1 MSTAQ
6 SQPIATPQH
15 RMILGAAVVLVIA
28 VVGLFLVKWSP
39 YYAKAFSAAA
49 HHTIGNS
56 IVSGKGAVPP
66 AVGGN
71 AAKSYAQAY
80 YSTIWQALV
89 QVLFPRRWLYRWLGN
104 VGPRS
109 AALGGLLSLAGM
121 MCTCCA
127 APVVIGLRKQQ
138 ASNGAAMAFFLGNP
152 TLNPA
157 TLLFIGFV
165 LSWPFALLR
174 LVL

>member
-66 AVGGN
+66 AVGWN

-80 YSTIWQALV
+80 YSAIWQALV
-89 QVLFPRRWLYRWLGN
+89 LGLLLGATIQVLFPRRWLYRWLGN

-109 AALGGLLSLAGM
+109 AALGGLLSLADD
-121 MCTCCA
+121 
-127 APVVIGLRKQQ
+127 VHVLRGSCRHRSAQ
-138 ASNGAAMAFFLGNP
+138 ATG
-152 TLNPA
+152 
-157 TLLFIGFV
+157 
-165 LSWPFALLR
+165 
-174 LVL
+174 